1 LQTVYQG
8 FSVFFFAKK
17 QRDNFNGNFLTFQL
31 HIAIC
36 SLDLLKKVLKYNIWS
51 CSTISV
57 AFLTILFLALTETP
71 KKHYEGFSSSVSIG
85 MVFNDFFLKEILVF
99 LVWGN
104 NVAK

>member
-1 LQTVYQG
+1 
-8 FSVFFFAKK
+8 
-17 QRDNFNGNFLTFQL
+17 
-31 HIAIC
+31 
-36 SLDLLKKVLKYNIWS
+36 LDLLKKVLKYNIWS

-71 KKHYEGFSSSVSIG
+71 QKHYEGFSSSVSIG

>member
-1 LQTVYQG
+1 MQ
-8 FSVFFFAKK
+8 
-17 QRDNFNGNFLTFQL
+17 NFLTFQL

-57 AFLTILFLALTETP
+57 AFLTILFLASTETP
-71 KKHYEGFSSSVSIG
+71 QKHYEGFSSSVSIG
-85 MVFNDFFLKEILVF
+85 MVFNDFFLKEILVY